1 MKINLVGDSVLD
13 RIGMALEMVRQRHP
27 DMDCEGVSIT
37 LNINGEV
44 IKIRGSGDAQSVA
57 FLDVDSQKQAVQRE
71 RHYYQGGFLSKRRC
85 GL

>member
-27 DMDCEGVSIT
+27 DMDCEGAIVS
-37 LNINGEV
+37 LKINGEV
-44 IKIRGSGDAQSVA
+44 IKIGPQSVS
-57 FLDVDSQKQAVQRE
+57 FLDADSQKQAVQRE
-71 RHYYQGGFLSKRRC
+71 RHYYQGGFLSKRPC

>member
-27 DMDCEGVSIT
+27 DMDCEGAVVS
-37 LNINGEV
+37 LKINGEV
-44 IKIRGSGDAQSVA
+44 IKIGPHSVA
-57 FLDVDSQKQAVQRE
+57 FLDAGAQKQAVQRE
-71 RHYYQGGFLSKRRC
+71 RHYYQGGFLSKRLC

>member
-27 DMDCEGVSIT
+27 DMDCDGAVIS
-37 LNINGEV
+37 LKINGEV
-44 IKIRGSGDAQSVA
+44 VKIGADSVN
-57 FLDVDSQKQAVQRE
+57 FLDADSQKKAVQRE
-71 RHYYQGGFLSKRRC
+71 RHYYKGGFLSKRRC

>member
-27 DMDCEGVSIT
+27 DMDCDGVMVS
-37 LNINGEV
+37 LKINGEV
-44 IKIRGSGDAQSVA
+44 IKIGADSVN
-57 FLDVDSQKQAVQRE
+57 FLDADSQKQAVQRE

>member
-27 DMDCEGVSIT
+27 DMDCEGAIVS

-44 IKIRGSGDAQSVA
+44 IKIGPQSA
-57 FLDVDSQKQAVQRE
+57 SFLDADGQKQAVQRE
-71 RHYYQGGFLSKRRC
+71 RHYYQGGFLSKRPC

>member
-27 DMDCEGVSIT
+27 DMDCDDVSVS
-37 LNINGEV
+37 LKINGEV
-44 IKIRGSGDAQSVA
+44 IKISADSAN
-57 FLDVDSQKQAVQRE
+57 FLDADSQKQAAKRK
-71 RHYYQGGFLSKRRC
+71 RHYYRGGFLSKRRC

>member
-27 DMDCEGVSIT
+27 DMDCEGAIVS
-37 LNINGEV
+37 LKINGEV
-44 IKIRGSGDAQSVA
+44 IKIGPQSVS
-57 FLDVDSQKQAVQRE
+57 FLDADGQKQAIQRE
-71 RHYYQGGFLSKRRC
+71 RHYYQGGFLSKRQC